1 MKTTCQ
7 VAVIGGGVVGCSVL
21 YHLTKLGWSD
31 VMLLER
37 SELTSGSTWHA
48 AGGFH
53 TLNGDT
59 NMAALQGYTIRLYK
73 ELEEITGMSCG
84 LHHVG
89 GITLADN
96 QDRFDMLL
104 AERAKHRF
112 MGLETEIVGPDE
124 IKKIAPI
131 TNTDGI
137 IGALYDPLDGHLDPS
152 GTTHA
157 YAKAA
162 KMGGATI
169 ETHCMVRETNQRPD
183 GTWDVVTDKGTIH
196 AEHIVN
202 AGGLWAREVGAM
214 AGIYFPLHPMEHQYL
229 VTDNIPEIEAIID
242 AGGEHPHVMDPAG
255 ESYLRQ
261 EGRGLC
267 IGFYEQPCKPWAVDG
282 TPWEFGHELLPDDFD
297 KITDSIEFAYRRFPV
312 LAEAGVKSVIHGP
325 FTFAPDGNPLVG
337 PVPGV
342 RNYWS
347 ACGVMAGFSQGGGVG
362 LTLAQWM
369 IEGEPERDVFAMDVA
384 RFGDWITPGYTRPK
398 VIENYQKR
406 FSVAYPNEE
415 LPAARPNRTT
425 PMYDIFSDLGAVWG
439 QQYGLEVPN
448 YFAQEGEPTYETP
461 SFRRSDAFAATGRE
475 VRAVREGVGIN
486 EVHNFGKYLVTGPR
500 ARAWLDRIM
509 AGRIPAPGRLSLTPM
524 LSPKGK
530 LIGDFTVSC
539 LGEEEFQLTASYG
552 AQNFHMRWFQQ
563 HQQDGVTVEN
573 ISDKRNGFQIA
584 GPKAREVLAACTRED
599 VSDMRFM
606 DVRRMVV
613 GMTDCI
619 VQRVSYTGDL
629 GFEIYCDPMA
639 QRQLWWTLWQAG
651 QPHGVVPFGM
661 RAMMSLR
668 LDKFF
673 GSWMREFS
681 PDYTPA
687 ETGLDRFIAFN
698 KPADFIGRAAAEAER
713 ATGPAR
719 RLVAFEV
726 DADDADV
733 NAYEPIWLDG
743 KVVGFCT
750 SGGYSHHTGKSIAM
764 GFLPTDRIADGL
776 QVEIEI
782 LGQMRKAR
790 VLSTPPFDADGARM
804 RG

>member
-1 MKTTCQ
+1 MKTTTR

-31 VMLLER
+31 VMLIER
-37 SELTSGSTWHA
+37 SDLTSGSTWHA

-96 QDRFDMLL
+96 KERFDMLL
-104 AERAKHRF
+104 AERAKHRY
-112 MGLETEIVGPDE
+112 MGLETEIVGPEE
-124 IKKIAPI
+124 IAKIAPI
-131 TNTDGI
+131 TNLDGI

-162 KMGGATI
+162 RMGGATI
-169 ETHCMVRETNQRPD
+169 ETHCKVIETNQRAD
-183 GTWDVVTDKGTIH
+183 GTWDVVTEKGTIH

-214 AGIYFPLHPMEHQYL
+214 AGVSLPLHPMEHQYI
-229 VTDNIPEIEAIID
+229 VTDDIAEIYNREH
-242 AGGEHPHVMDPAG
+242 EHPHVMDPAG

-282 TPWEFGHELLPDDFD
+282 TPWNFGHELLPDDFD
-297 KITDSIEFAYRRFPV
+297 KIDESIEFAYKRFPV
-312 LAEAGVKSVIHGP
+312 LETAGVKSVIHGP

-337 PVPGV
+337 PIPGL

-362 LTLAQWM
+362 LMLAQWM
-369 IEGEPERDVFAMDVA
+369 IHGETERDTSAMDVS
-384 RFGDWITPGYTRPK
+384 RFGAGWINAGYTLPK
-398 VIENYQKR
+398 VVENYQTR
-406 FSVAYPNEE
+406 FSVSYPNEE
-415 LPAARPNRTT
+415 LPAARPLRTT
-425 PMYDIFSDLGAVWG
+425 PIYDTFDKMGAVWG
-439 QQYGLEVPN
+439 AQFGLEVAN
-448 YFAQEGEPTYETP
+448 YFAQGDEPRYETP
-461 SFRRSDAFAATGRE
+461 SFRRSNAWAATKRE
-475 VRAVREGVGIN
+475 VMAVRTAVGIN
-486 EVHNFGKYLVTGPR
+486 EVHNFGKYRVTGKD
-500 ARAWLDRIM
+500 ARPWLDRIM
-509 AGRIPAPGRLSLTPM
+509 AGRIPKQGRLSLTPM

-539 LGEEEFQLTASYG
+539 LSETDFQLTASYG
-552 AQNFHMRWFQQ
+552 AQDYHMRWFLQNL
-563 HQQDGVTVEN
+563 DGDVRVEN
-573 ISDKRNGFQIA
+573 VSDRLTGFQIA
-584 GPKAREVLAACTRED
+584 GPKARDVLAACTRSD
-599 VSDMRFM
+599 ISDMRFM
-606 DVRRMVV
+606 DVRPMII
-613 GMTDCI
+613 GMTQCT

-629 GFEIYCDPMA
+629 GYEIYCDPMD
-639 QRQLWWTLWQAG
+639 QRALWSTLWTAG
-651 QPHGVVPFGM
+651 QEHGMKPFGM

-681 PDYTPA
+681 PDYTPC
-687 ETGLDRFIAFN
+687 ETGMDRFIAWGKN
-698 KPADFIGRAAAEAER
+698 ADFIGRAAAEAEHAAG
-713 ATGPAR
+713 ATR
-719 RLVAFEV
+719 QLVNFIV

-733 NAYEPIWLDG
+733 VAYEPVWIDG
-743 KVVGFCT
+743 TVQGFCT
-750 SGGYSHHTGKSIAM
+750 SGGYSHYAEKSVAYALIPRA
-764 GFLPTDRIADGL
+764 LVKDGL
-776 QVEIEI
+776 SVEIEI
-782 LGQMRKAR
+782 LGKMHKA
-790 VLSTPPFDADGARM
+790 VLVSQPLFDGDGARM

>member
-1 MKTTCQ
+1 MKTTTR
-7 VAVIGGGVVGCSVL
+7 VAIIGGGVVGASVL

-59 NMAALQGYTIRLYK
+59 NMAALQGYTIRLYR
-73 ELEEITGMSCG
+73 ELEELTGLSCG

-112 MGLETEIVGPDE
+112 MGLETEIVTPEE
-124 IKKIAPI
+124 IAKIAPV
-131 TNTDGI
+131 TNLDGI
-137 IGALYDPLDGHLDPS
+137 IGGLYDPLDGHLDPS

-162 KMGGATI
+162 RMGGATI
-169 ETHCMVRETNQRPD
+169 ETHTMVKETNQRPD
-183 GTWDVVTDKGTIH
+183 GTWDVITDKGTIH

-202 AGGLWAREVGAM
+202 AAGLWAREVGAL
-214 AGIYFPLHPMEHQYL
+214 AGVYFPLHPMEHQYI
-229 VTDNIPEIEAIID
+229 VTDEVPLIKEMMAD
-242 AGGEHPHVMDPAG
+242 GKEHPHVMDPAG

-261 EGRGLC
+261 EGMGLC
-267 IGFYEQPCKPWAVDG
+267 IGFYEQTCRPWAVDG
-282 TPWEFGHELLPDDFD
+282 TSYNFGQELLADDFD
-297 KITDSIEFAYRRFPV
+297 KIEDSINFAYKRFPD
-312 LAEAGVKSVIHGP
+312 LEKAGVKSVIHGP

-337 PVPGV
+337 PVPGM

-362 LTLAQWM
+362 LMLAQWM
-369 IEGEPERDVFAMDVA
+369 VEGECERDTLAMDVA
-384 RFGDWITPGYTRPK
+384 RFGDWITPGYTLPK
-398 VIENYQKR
+398 VIENYQTR

-415 LPAARPNRTT
+415 LPAARPFRQT
-425 PMYDIFSDLGAVWG
+425 PMYDLFDQMGAVWG
-439 QQYGLEVPN
+439 QQFGLEVPN
-448 YFAQEGEPTYETP
+448 YFAIGDEPRYETP
-461 SFRRSDAFAATGRE
+461 SFRRSNAWEATKRE
-475 VRAVREGVGIN
+475 VKAVREAVGIN
-486 EVHNFGKYLVTGPR
+486 ETHNFGKYLVTGPN
-500 ARAWLDRIM
+500 ARRWLDRVM
-509 AGRIPAPGRLSLTPM
+509 AGRVPKAGRLSLTPM
-524 LSPKGK
+524 LSHKGR
-530 LIGDFTVSC
+530 LIGDFTISC
-539 LGEEEFQLTASYG
+539 LGEDAFQLTASYG
-552 AQNFHMRWFQQ
+552 SQAYHMRWFERNEME
-563 HQQDGVTVEN
+563 GVTVEN
-573 ISDKRNGFQIA
+573 VSDKLTGFQLA
-584 GPKAREVLAACTRED
+584 GPKARDVLAACTR
-599 VSDMRFM
+599 SDISAMKFM
-606 DVRRMVV
+606 DVRHMTV
-613 GMTDCI
+613 GMVDCV

-639 QRQLWWTLWQAG
+639 QRALWNTLWEAG
-651 QPHGVVPFGM
+651 QEHGMLPFGM

-673 GSWMREFS
+673 GSWLSEFS
-681 PDYTPA
+681 PDYTAA
-687 ETGLDRFIAFN
+687 ETGLDRFISF
-698 KPADFIGRAAAEAER
+698 KKDADFIGRAAAEAER
-713 ATGPAR
+713 DAGAAR
-719 RLVAFEV
+719 KLCAFEV
-726 DADDADV
+726 EVEDADV

-750 SGGYSHHTGKSIAM
+750 SGGYSHHAEKSIAL
-764 GFLPTDRIADGL
+764 GFVPSETAHEGL

-782 LGQMRKAR
+782 LGKMRKAKLISR
-790 VLSTPPFDADGARM
+790 PLFDADGARM

>member
-1 MKTTCQ
+1 MNLTTR

-89 GITLADN
+89 GVTLADN

-112 MGLETEIVGPDE
+112 MGLDTEIVGPEE
-124 IKKIAPI
+124 IRKIAPI
-131 TNTDGI
+131 TNTEGI

-162 KMGGATI
+162 RMGGATI
-169 ETHCMVRETNQRPD
+169 ETHCMVRETRQRSD

-229 VTDNIPEIEAIID
+229 VTDSIPQIEAIID

-282 TPWEFGHELLPDDFD
+282 TPWEFGHELLPDDYD
-297 KITDSIEFAYRRFPV
+297 KITDSIEFAYKRFPV

-337 PVPGV
+337 PVPGM

-384 RFGDWITPGYTRPK
+384 RFGDWISPGYTRPK

-425 PMYDIFSDLGAVWG
+425 PMYDIFSNMGAVWG
-439 QQYGLEVPN
+439 QQFGLEVPN
-448 YFAQEGEPTYETP
+448 YFAQGDEPDYETP
-461 SFRRSDAFAATGRE
+461 SFRRSDAFEATGRE
-475 VRAVREGVGIN
+475 VRAVREAVGIN
-486 EVHNFGKYLVTGPR
+486 EVHNFGKYRVTGPD

-509 AGRIPAPGRLSLTPM
+509 AGRIPQVGRLSLSPM

-530 LIGDFTVSC
+530 LIGDFTISC
-539 LGEEEFQLTASYG
+539 LGETEFQLTASYG
-552 AQNFHMRWFQQ
+552 SQAFHMRWFRQNQ
-563 HQQDGVTVEN
+563 TGHVEIEN
-573 ISDKRNGFQIA
+573 ISDRLNGFQVA
-584 GPKAREVLAACTRED
+584 GPLARDVLAACTRDD
-599 VSDMRFM
+599 VSGRKFM
-606 DVRRMVV
+606 DVRRMTV

-629 GFEIYCDPMA
+629 GYEVFCEPMA
-639 QRQLWWTLWQAG
+639 QRQLWQTLWQAG
-651 QPHGVVPFGM
+651 QPFGMVPFGM

-681 PDYTPA
+681 PDYTAA
-687 ETGLDRFIAFN
+687 ETGLDRFISFTKN
-698 KPADFIGRAAAEAER
+698 ADFIGRAAAEHEKEAG
-713 ATGPAR
+713 ATR
-719 RLVAFEV
+719 QLVAFEV
-726 DADDADV
+726 DAEDTDV
-733 NAYEPIWLDG
+733 NAYEPIWLDNE
-743 KVVGFCT
+743 VVGFCT
-750 SGGYSHHTGKSIAM
+750 SGGYSHYAGKSIAL
-764 GFLPTDRIADGL
+764 GFLPADRAHDGL
-776 QVEIEI
+776 EVEIEI
-782 LGQMRKAR
+782 LGQMRKAH
-790 VLSTPPFDADGARM
+790 VISKPLFDADGARM

>member
-1 MKTTCQ
+1 MQTTTR
-7 VAVIGGGVVGCSVL
+7 VAIIGGGVVGASVL

-31 VMLLER
+31 VLLLER

-89 GITLADN
+89 GVTLADN

-112 MGLETEIVGPDE
+112 MGLETEIVGPEE
-124 IKKIAPI
+124 IAKIAPV
-131 TNTDGI
+131 TNLDGI

-162 KMGGATI
+162 RMGGATI
-169 ETHCMVRETNQRPD
+169 ETHTMVTETNQRPD
-183 GTWDVVTDKGTIH
+183 GTWDVITNKGTVH
-196 AEHIVN
+196 AEHVVN

-214 AGIYFPLHPMEHQYL
+214 AGVYFPLHPMEHQYL
-229 VTDNIPEIEAIID
+229 VTENVPLIEEMMAD
-242 AGGEHPHVMDPAG
+242 GKEHPHVMDPAG

-261 EGRGLC
+261 EGKGLC
-267 IGFYEQPCKPWAVDG
+267 IGFYEQTCRPWAVDG
-282 TPWEFGHELLPDDFD
+282 TPWSFGQDLLQDDFD
-297 KITDSIEFAYRRFPV
+297 KIEDSITFAYKRFPD
-312 LAEAGVKSVIHGP
+312 LERAGVKNVIHGP

-337 PVPGV
+337 PVPGI

-369 IEGEPERDVFAMDVA
+369 IEGEPERDVMAMDVA
-384 RFGDWITPGYTRPK
+384 RFGDWITPGYTLPK

-415 LPAARPNRTT
+415 LPAARPHRTT
-425 PMYDIFSDLGAVWG
+425 PMYDIFSGMGAVWG

-461 SFRRSDAFAATGRE
+461 SFRRSDAFAATARE
-475 VRAVREGVGIN
+475 VKAVRSSVGIN
-486 EVHNFGKYLVTGPR
+486 ELQNFGKYRVTGPN
-500 ARAWLDRIM
+500 ARTWLDKIM
-509 AGRIPAPGRLSLTPM
+509 AGRIPQPGRLSLTPM
-524 LSPKGK
+524 LSHKGK

-539 LGEEEFQLTASYG
+539 LSETHFQLTASYG
-552 AQNFHMRWFQQ
+552 SQAYHFRWLQQ
-563 HQQDGVTVEN
+563 HQEDGVTLSN

-584 GPKAREVLAACTRED
+584 GPRARDVLAACTRTD
-599 VSDMRFM
+599 ISQMRFL
-606 DVRRMVV
+606 DVAQMTV
-613 GMTDCI
+613 GQTACT

-629 GFEIYCDPMA
+629 GFEIYCDPMD
-639 QRQLWWTLWQAG
+639 QRHLWQTLWSAG
-651 QPHGVVPFGM
+651 EPHNMTPFGM

-668 LDKFF
+668 LDRFF
-673 GSWMREFS
+673 GSWMAEFS
-681 PDYTPA
+681 PDYTAA
-687 ETGLDRFIAFN
+687 ETGLDRFISFKKN
-698 KPADFIGRAAAEAER
+698 TDFIGRAAAEAER
-713 ATGPAR
+713 ATPPNR
-719 RLVAFEV
+719 TLVSFEV

-733 NAYEPIWLDG
+733 HGYEPIWLDG
-743 KVVGFCT
+743 KVAGFCT
-750 SGGYSHHTGKSIAM
+750 SGGYSHHADKSIAL
-764 GFLPTDRIADGL
+764 GFVPRDRATEGL
-776 QVEIEI
+776 SVHIEI
-782 LGQMRKAR
+782 LGQMRPAT
-790 VLSTPPFDADGARM
+790 LITTPLFDPEGTVM